1 MTNLKTRL
9 AAGLTTVAI
18 LATSFA
24 PAAFAATDITVSGN
38 GADSINKVKVKAK
51 HKVTVKQKNST
62 AVTNAVTIGQNT
74 GGNKANKNTGGGVAV
89 NSGDATASV
98 MNTTTAG
105 GNTAMVDSCG
115 CVAVAPTVSIDG
127 NGADST
133 NKVTLS
139 SKYVTT
145 ATQKNTTSVVNGVV
159 VGQDTGSNTANS
171 NTGGTVDVT
180 SGDAGVTVVNTTTVG
195 LNSLTLN

>member
-9 AAGLTTVAI
+9 AAGLTTAAI

-24 PAAFAATDITVSGN
+24 PAAFAATDITISGN
-38 GADSINKVKVKAK
+38 GADSINKVKVKTK
-51 HKVTVKQKNST
+51 HKVVVKQKNST

-74 GGNKANKNTGGGVAV
+74 GGNKANKNTGGNVDIT
-89 NSGDATASV
+89 SGDATASV
-98 MNTTTAG
+98 TNTTTTG
-105 GNTAMVDSCG
+105 GNTALVDGCG
-115 CVAVAPTVSIDG
+115 CVVTVPTVSIDG

-139 SKYVTT
+139 SKYVTK

-180 SGDAGVTVVNTTTVG
+180 SGDADATVDNTTTVG